1 MQKGRRTTDDFHL
14 SSITFRPSSCT
25 LIHSTTMTT
34 NNPRWLEL
42 AIETDEE
49 LAEAISEAIFPHVE
63 GGVAL
68 EQVNRRLLDGA
79 TADRWEDES
88 AAGPVV
94 VRAYLPMDETLEQR
108 RTKVEEALF
117 YLNMV
122 RPIPK
127 PSYKE
132 VAQSDW
138 ANAWK
143 ETFKPLRIGNRILIR
158 PTWFSDEEAG
168 AQAGD
173 IVLALDPGMA
183 FGTGLHPTTQLCLM
197 ALEQYMQPG
206 MKVFDVGHGS
216 GVLGILAARLGA
228 SDVLA
233 VDTDMEAV
241 RVGNENAAANG
252 VGARI
257 RVAQGTHDSTRE
269 SFDLVVANILAGVI
283 VKMLNTGLAER
294 GPLFIFSGI
303 LDTQAEAVIQAASDA
318 GLQLAERKGIADWVC
333 LVFKRASTT

>member
-1 MQKGRRTTDDFHL
+1 
-14 SSITFRPSSCT
+14 
-25 LIHSTTMTT
+25 MTT

-49 LAEAISEAIFPHVE
+49 LAEAISEAIYPHVE

-94 VRAYLPMDETLEQR
+94 VRAYLPMDDTLEQR

-122 RPIPK
+122 RPIPQ
-127 PSYKE
+127 PAYKE

-143 ETFKPLRIGNRILIR
+143 VNFKLLRIGERILIR
-158 PTWFSDEEAG
+158 PTWIDETEAG

-197 ALEQYMQPG
+197 ALEQHVTAG
-206 MKVFDVGHGS
+206 MSVFDVGHGS
-216 GVLGILAARLGA
+216 GVLSILAAKLGA
-228 SDVLA
+228 RNVLA
-233 VDTDMEAV
+233 VDTDEEAV
-241 RVGNENAAANG
+241 RVGRENAEANG
-252 VGARI
+252 VSAHI

-269 SFDLVVANILAGVI
+269 TFDLVVANILAGVI
-283 VKMLNTGLAER
+283 VKMLGSGLANR

-303 LDTQAEAVIQAASDA
+303 LDTQAEDVIRAANDA
-318 GLQLAERKGIADWVC
+318 GLQLAGRKGIADWVC
-333 LVFKRASTT
+333 LVFRK

>member
-1 MQKGRRTTDDFHL
+1 M
-14 SSITFRPSSCT
+14 
-25 LIHSTTMTT
+25 T

-42 AIETDEE
+42 AIETDAE
-49 LAEAISEAIFPHVE
+49 LAEAISEAIYPHVE

-68 EQVNRRLLDGA
+68 EQVNRRLLDGV

-94 VRAYLPMDETLEQR
+94 VRAYLPMDDTLEQR

-122 RPIPK
+122 RPIPQ
-127 PSYKE
+127 PAYKE

-143 ETFKPLRIGNRILIR
+143 VNFKPLRIGGRILIR
-158 PTWFSDEEAG
+158 PTWISEEEAG

-183 FGTGLHPTTQLCLM
+183 FGTGLHPTTQLCMM
-197 ALEQYMQPG
+197 ALEAHVSAG
-206 MKVFDVGHGS
+206 MTVFDVGHGS
-216 GVLGILAARLGA
+216 GVLSILAARLGA
-228 SDVLA
+228 RDVLA
-233 VDTDMEAV
+233 VDTDEEAV
-241 RVGNENAAANG
+241 RVGMENAAANG
-252 VGARI
+252 VSSAI
-257 RVAQGTHDSTRE
+257 RVAQGTHDATRE

-283 VKMLNTGLAER
+283 VKMLGTGLGDRA
-294 GPLFIFSGI
+294 PLFIFSGI
-303 LDTQAEAVIQAASDA
+303 LDTQAEDVIRAASDA
-318 GLQLAERKGIADWVC
+318 GLQLAERNAIADWVC
-333 LVFKRASTT
+333 LVFKRLG

>member
-1 MQKGRRTTDDFHL
+1 
-14 SSITFRPSSCT
+14 
-25 LIHSTTMTT
+25 MTT

-42 AIETDEE
+42 AIETDAE
-49 LAEAISEAIFPHVE
+49 LAEAISEAIYPHVE

-68 EQVNRRLLDGA
+68 EQVNRRLHDGA

-94 VRAYLPMDETLEQR
+94 VRAYLPMDDTLEQR

-122 RPIPK
+122 RPIPQ
-127 PSYKE
+127 PVYQE

-143 ETFKPLRIGNRILIR
+143 VNFKPLRIGERILIR
-158 PTWFSDEEAG
+158 PTWIDEGEAG

-197 ALEQYMQPG
+197 ALEQHVKAG
-206 MKVFDVGHGS
+206 MTVFDVGHGS
-216 GVLGILAARLGA
+216 GVLSILAAKLGA
-228 SDVLA
+228 RDVLA
-233 VDTDMEAV
+233 VDTDEEAV
-241 RVGNENAAANG
+241 RVGVENAIANG
-252 VGARI
+252 VSSAI
-257 RVAQGTHDSTRE
+257 RVTQGTHDSTRE
-269 SFDLVVANILAGVI
+269 SFNLVVANILAGVI
-283 VKMLNTGLAER
+283 VKMLATGLAQR
-294 GPLFIFSGI
+294 APLFIFSGI
-303 LDTQAEAVIQAASDA
+303 LDTQADDVIRAANDA
-318 GLQLAERKGIADWVC
+318 GLQLAERNAITDWVC
-333 LVFKRASTT
+333 LVFKKN

>member
-1 MQKGRRTTDDFHL
+1 
-14 SSITFRPSSCT
+14 
-25 LIHSTTMTT
+25 MTT

-42 AIETDEE
+42 AIETDAE
-49 LAEAISEAIFPHVE
+49 LAEAISEAIYPHVE

-68 EQVNRRLLDGA
+68 EQVNRRLLDGT

-94 VRAYLPMDETLEQR
+94 VRAYLPMDDTLEQR

-122 RPIPK
+122 RPIPQ

-143 ETFKPLRIGNRILIR
+143 VNFKPLRIGERILIR
-158 PTWFSDEEAG
+158 PTWISAEEAG
-168 AQAGD
+168 VQTGD
-173 IVLALDPGMA
+173 VVLALDPGMA
-183 FGTGLHPTTQLCLM
+183 FGTGLHPTTQLCMM
-197 ALEQYMQPG
+197 ALEQTVKPG
-206 MKVFDVGHGS
+206 MRVFDVGHGS
-216 GVLGILAARLGA
+216 GVLSILAAKLGA
-228 SDVLA
+228 RDVLA
-233 VDTDMEAV
+233 VDTDEESV
-241 RVGNENAAANG
+241 RVGVENAIAND
-252 VGARI
+252 VSSQI

-269 SFDLVVANILAGVI
+269 TFDLVVANILAGVI
-283 VKMLNTGLAER
+283 VKMLGTGLANR

-303 LDTQAEAVIQAASDA
+303 LDTQAGDVIRAANDA
-318 GLQLAERKGIADWVC
+318 GLQLAERRNIADWVC
-333 LVFKRASTT
+333 LIFKQTEEAE